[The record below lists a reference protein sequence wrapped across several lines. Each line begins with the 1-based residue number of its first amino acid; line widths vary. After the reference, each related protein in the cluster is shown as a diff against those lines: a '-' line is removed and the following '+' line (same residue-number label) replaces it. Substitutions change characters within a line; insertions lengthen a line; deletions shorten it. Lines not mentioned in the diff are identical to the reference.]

1 MDWFHLKEHMDTN
14 KYQDVLQGCQ
24 IITVRCK
31 IQHGQYQKWMWQNN
45 IQFLAHIFR
54 KYLWCLEKSVA

>member
-1 MDWFHLKEHMDTN
+1 MDKN